1 MLRNIFT
8 LKKNKLTLE
17 DTLEIANKHLESAR
31 KANDPTKSLKHSR
44 SVKSVLKD
52 AEKIFVANKIENPAL
67 QDGVASA
74 YHEHGQL
81 LDELGYHSKAHK
93 SHNKA
98 KEWGYIYVASQKAGS
113 FQPDSF
119 QPDNETSS
127 SHESYGSPVA
137 LSSLPSIETAAT
149 HQGKSYAS
157 PVKLTETKS
166 LVPAT
171 KDSVYIVE
179 PIHQYPVAAQIPLE
193 IFYKDVVPPVA
204 KYNLPEDD
212 ERITSTPQLAYCL
225 SLLNPS
231 LISNEELDPAE
242 FAWSQAKLNNPDEK
256 GRLQA
261 MGTDLVRVFVRDE
274 LKKPDIVA
282 EIISL
287 VAVLDPDDFR
297 KVLQAFVDGIEH
309 SVLLEIHLLDGLAQ
323 LVRNAVQGCFDADDL
338 VKILNLLNKRL
349 KDTHTQS
356 TGHTYQLTLAIS
368 RVLDSMVDSQVKGL
382 SREQL
387 HEPLLEYMK
396 GLKGSSDPYMVF
408 QAVYAF
414 QALQYVPDDETILQA
429 LLRRTGKVVRGVSGL
444 VSAVKAMDLN
454 GFVQGLQD
462 IQGGLS
468 AVGSA
473 IALAQDAYSNAK
485 ALIESGQDFLDSLK
499 EGFSFTQKSAW
510 YPALRGLD
518 RLLQEGR
525 FAEFEK
531 LIRGAPCRLDPAF
544 QWGVGQRLGEL
555 AVNTAWDESTRKGAV
570 AFLAELYRDDAT
582 WGQQANVK
590 IWILR
595 ILSQLAGS
603 TNGLIT
609 TEAQRQ
615 LQELKNNGTDE
626 KRALYQACIDEHK
639 ERIATYP
646 MLVSLP
652 PQGSPLLNSVQDKP
666 DVETPLRRL
675 KHDRLKGQDVNVY
688 ISPRAKAN
696 SRATDD
702 FDLTSNAQEFIESD
716 KKVFLILGDSG
727 SGKSTFNRALE
738 VSLWEKYDGVSGRI
752 PLFVYLPSIDK
763 PEHDL
768 VAKQLRKFDFTENQI
783 KELKTY
789 HKFIVIC
796 DGYDESQQTRNLY
809 TSNKFNYPGEWDAQ
823 MVISCR
829 TEYTGV
835 DYRDFFQPANR
846 NTIGDSGL
854 FQEAT
859 IIPFNKGQIQA
870 YIEQYV
876 SLTKSPWGPK
886 DYLRAIDQIPNL
898 VSLVKNPFLLRL
910 ALAVLPQLFNTGS
923 NFSVARVTRIG
934 LYDEFFGQWIE
945 RGKKRLAEIELSA
958 FDKEAFRTLHPEF
971 KKHCIAYLK
980 EFVTAIYE
988 RHGGGPVISFSEH
1001 RDRETWKADFFSN
1014 KDGKNILREAMPL
1027 IRNGDHYSFIHKSL
1041 QEYSLALAVF
1051 DPTEFDETSELVPA
1065 KSNRMSMS
1073 SVLSFEIPNQ
1083 PEETALPVGQSLL
1096 ESPLGK
1102 QHYISE
1108 AAILQFLAE
1117 RVQEQPLLKNQLL
1130 AVIERSKIDKSARV
1144 AAANAI
1150 TVLVKAG
1157 VQFNGVDLRD
1167 IKVPGADLSYGMF
1180 DSAQLK
1186 GADLRK
1192 TNLRSTWLRKA
1203 DFSGAL
1209 MTGVSFG
1216 ELPFLQQE
1224 SVSTCSAYSPD
1235 GKKYAVGLS
1244 NGNVNLYD
1252 TSDWRRINE
1261 LQCESEGVRCLAFSA
1276 TSDRIATGNEDKT
1289 VQLWD
1294 VESGSRIHTLQGH
1307 PDRIDVV
1314 VFSPNGNQIASA
1326 GESDETLWVWDIE
1339 TGVSVH
1345 VLKGHIIGIA
1355 TIAYSPDGTQLA
1367 SAGWDEVLRLWNV
1380 VTGECTFIL
1389 QGHNM
1394 KIHSI
1399 AYSPRGNHIA
1409 SGSYDNTVRLWDVET
1424 GSCIHVLQGHTGY
1437 VKSIAYSLKGT
1448 QLASG
1453 SSDKSLRLWDTD
1465 TGDCIHI
1472 LEGHYK
1478 DITSVMYSPK
1488 GDQIASI
1495 SEDLTIRIWDAD
1507 SGSNIHVLRGHTG
1520 TINTAVYSPRGD
1532 QIASGGYDDTIRLWD
1547 VDTGDSV
1554 HSGHGHTHH
1563 VMKVVYLPKK
1573 NLVASGSWDKT
1584 LRLWDADTGDQLY
1597 TLQGH
1602 SLYINHIANSPNED
1616 LIVSASS
1623 DHTARLWDVDSG
1635 NCIHVLQGHTGLISR
1650 VAFSPRADK
1659 IASIAQ
1665 DRTSR
1670 LWDVKSGSCL
1680 HILQSDSKFI
1690 NDFAFLSED
1699 RFAFGNDDETV
1710 QLWNVDT
1717 GDCVLTIQR
1726 KSNYPSDAFAKS
1738 LEGNI
1743 VTTGNTGRREW
1754 LSDAYTGDG
1763 YYVTKRSSSSYLDT
1777 VVYSPM
1783 GNQVAL
1789 KGYDLSVQLLDLE
1802 SGNRLHLL
1810 EGHSSF
1816 VACVSYSPNGNHI
1829 ASGSHD
1835 KTARLWDTET
1845 GQCLLVISGFG
1856 DVVSS
1861 VVWSHNG
1868 QCLVT
1873 GSRDK
1878 SVRVW
1883 QIVKER
1889 DEYKAIMRWSSLHE
1903 ALEVSEAS
1911 FNEVQGLSQVN
1922 RNILSQRGASIE

>member
-17 DTLEIANKHLESAR
+17 DTLEIANKHLESAK

-44 SVKSVLKD
+44 SAKSVLKD

-67 QDGVASA
+67 QDGIASA

-98 KEWGYIYVASQKAGS
+98 KEWGYFYVASQKAG
-113 FQPDSF
+113 SF

-137 LSSLPSIETAAT
+137 LSSLPSIGTAAT
-149 HQGKSYAS
+149 HQGKSYAG

-212 ERITSTPQLAYCL
+212 ERIASTPQLAYCL

-256 GRLQA
+256 GRLQT

-274 LKKPDIVA
+274 LKKPDVVA

-323 LVRNAVQGCFDADDL
+323 LVRNAVQGCFNADDL

-368 RVLDSMVDSQVKGL
+368 RVLDSMVDSQVNGL

-626 KRALYQACIDEHK
+626 KRALYQACIGEHK

-652 PQGSPLLNSVQDKP
+652 PQGASLLNSVQDKP

-675 KHDRLKGQDVNVY
+675 KRDRLKGLDVNVY

-752 PLFVYLPSIDK
+752 PLFVNLPSIDK

-835 DYRDFFQPANR
+835 DYRDFFQPVNR
-846 NTIGDSGL
+846 NIIGDSGL

-870 YIEQYV
+870 YVEQYV
-876 SLTKSPWGPK
+876 SLTKSSWGPK

-898 VSLVKNPFLLRL
+898 VDLVKNPFLLRL
-910 ALAVLPQLFNTGS
+910 ALEVLPQLFNTRS
-923 NFSVARVTRIG
+923 NFAVARVTRIG
-934 LYDEFFGQWIE
+934 LYDGFFGQWIE
-945 RGKKRLAEIELSA
+945 RGKKRLTDIELSEA
-958 FDKEAFRTLHPEF
+958 DKEAFRTLYPGF
-971 KKHCIAYLK
+971 KKHCITYLK

-988 RHGGGPVISFSEH
+988 HHGGSPVISFSEH
-1001 RDRETWKADFFSN
+1001 RDQKTWKMDFFSN
-1014 KDGKNILREAMPL
+1014 KDGKNILRETMPL

-1083 PEETALPVGQSLL
+1083 PEETALPVEQSLL

-1102 QHYISE
+1102 KHYISE
-1108 AAILQFLAE
+1108 TAILQFLAD

-1157 VQFNGVDLRD
+1157 VQFNGADLRG
-1167 IKVPGADLSYGMF
+1167 INIPGADLSYGIF

-1192 TNLRSTWLRKA
+1192 TNLQSTWLRAA
-1203 DFSGAL
+1203 DLSGTQ
-1209 MTGVSFG
+1209 MTGVQFG
-1216 ELPFLQQE
+1216 ELPSLQQDSPAE
-1224 SVSTCSAYSPD
+1224 SSVYSPD
-1235 GKKYAVGLS
+1235 GQRLVCGLRSGDIVIYETSNWEKIQTLRGHS
-1244 NGNVNLYD
+1244 NGV
-1252 TSDWRRINE
+1252 
-1261 LQCESEGVRCLAFSA
+1261 GCLAFLPGGQIVSGSRDCTVRLWDA
-1276 TSDRIATGNEDKT
+1276 KTGDCIHEPLGHTNAVLKLVYSPRGDRITSICNADEK
-1289 VQLWD
+1289 LHMWD
-1294 VESGSRIHTLQGH
+1294 VETGACTHTLQGH
-1307 PDRIDVV
+1307 L
-1314 VFSPNGNQIASA
+1314 A
-1326 GESDETLWVWDIE
+1326 GVI
-1339 TGVSVH
+1339 SV
-1345 VLKGHIIGIA
+1345 A
-1355 TIAYSPDGTQLA
+1355 
-1367 SAGWDEVLRLWNV
+1367 
-1380 VTGECTFIL
+1380 
-1389 QGHNM
+1389 
-1394 KIHSI
+1394 
-1399 AYSPRGNHIA
+1399 
-1409 SGSYDNTVRLWDVET
+1409 
-1424 GSCIHVLQGHTGY
+1424 
-1437 VKSIAYSLKGT
+1437 
-1448 QLASG
+1448 
-1453 SSDKSLRLWDTD
+1453 
-1465 TGDCIHI
+1465 
-1472 LEGHYK
+1472 
-1478 DITSVMYSPK
+1478 
-1488 GDQIASI
+1488 
-1495 SEDLTIRIWDAD
+1495 
-1507 SGSNIHVLRGHTG
+1507 
-1520 TINTAVYSPRGD
+1520 YSPRGD
-1532 QIASGGYDDTIRLWD
+1532 QIASGSWDETILLWDAESGDCIRTLRGHDLAIVTIAYSPEGDQIASGGWDKTVRLWD
-1547 VDTGDSV
+1547 VKTGETV
-1554 HSGHGHTHH
+1554 HVLQGHTRKILAIEYSPKGD
-1563 VMKVVYLPKK
+1563 KVVS
-1573 NLVASGSWDKT
+1573 ASEDSMLRLWNVNNGECITILEGHSNVVSGVFYSPSGEQIISRSDDRT
-1584 LRLWDADTGDQLY
+1584 VRLWDAESGNLLHTLQGYSSHIYSVACSPKGNQIAAGSIDKTVGLWNVSAYDHVHMSQTHTNKVIGVVCSPRMDQVASASADKTVRIWDFESGHCLH

-1602 SLYINHIANSPNED
+1602 SLAVTNVAYSPKGDQIASGSYDSTVRLWDTGTGECTQILQHTDSVFIYIVVFSPKGDRIA
-1616 LIVSASS
+1616 SASS
-1623 DHTARLWDVDSG
+1623 DKTIRLWDIVSG
-1635 NCIHVLQGHTGLISR
+1635 NCLFKLQGH
-1650 VAFSPRADK
+1650 DK
-1659 IASIAQ
+1659 RIDSI
-1665 DRTSR
+1665 
-1670 LWDVKSGSCL
+1670 VY
-1680 HILQSDSKFI
+1680 
-1690 NDFAFLSED
+1690 LSE
-1699 RFAFGNDDETV
+1699 
-1710 QLWNVDT
+1710 
-1717 GDCVLTIQR
+1717 GDQIV
-1726 KSNYPSDAFAKS
+1726 SES
-1738 LEGNI
+1738 LEGRAVRIWNAETGECVRTLDLEAEDTTASGTDDKSIQFWNAKAGRGLYNLLPGKDSKDHYTRVTYSPKGDQVASGLYNYVVKLWNI
-1743 VTTGNTGRREW
+1743 EAGSCTHTLKGHTNFVE
-1754 LSDAYTGDG
+1754 SI
-1763 YYVTKRSSSSYLDT
+1763 
-1777 VVYSPM
+1777 VYSP
-1783 GNQVAL
+1783 
-1789 KGYDLSVQLLDLE
+1789 
-1802 SGNRLHLL
+1802 
-1810 EGHSSF
+1810 EGDM
-1816 VACVSYSPNGNHI
+1816 V
-1829 ASGSHD
+1829 ASGSDD
-1835 KTARLWDTET
+1835 KTVRVWSTET
-1845 GQCLLVISGFG
+1845 GQCLVTISCFG
-1856 DVVSS
+1856 GGVSS
-1861 VVWSHNG
+1861 IAWKNSSSG
-1868 QCLVT
+1868 IYLVT
-1873 GSRDK
+1873 GSEDK
-1878 SVRVW
+1878 SVRFW
-1883 QIVKER
+1883 QIVKELN
-1889 DEYKAIMRWSSLHE
+1889 EYKALLRWSSLHE
-1903 ALEVSEAS
+1903 VLTVSEAS
-1911 FNEVQGLSQVN
+1911 FSDVEGLSRMN
-1922 RNILSQRGASIE
+1922 RAILCQHGALINDNN